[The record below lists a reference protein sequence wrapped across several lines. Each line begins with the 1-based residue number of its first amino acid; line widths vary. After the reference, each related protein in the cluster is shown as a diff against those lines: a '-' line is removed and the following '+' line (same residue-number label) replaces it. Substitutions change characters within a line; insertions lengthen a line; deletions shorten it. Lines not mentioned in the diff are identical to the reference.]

1 MTTKENVNPDY
12 LFEVSW
18 EVCNKI
24 GGIYTVIA
32 TKALYLKSQLN
43 KHHILIGPDVWM
55 DTGQNPDFVED
66 PHLYGAWKEQAAQE
80 GLRVRTGRWN
90 VPGRPRAILVD
101 FKQFLTSQD
110 EILGNLWVDFGVD
123 SITGNWDYRENVLF
137 GIAAGRV
144 IESFYRFYLDAADCC
159 T

>member
-66 PHLYGAWKEQAAQE
+66 PHLYGAWKEQKCHIPDALSQCERE
-80 GLRVRTGRWN
+80 GMCLRSFCTKGKFQDFSLFPGRFLFRRFLCFRIPNLYRRHPEMNGTGRILCSAKP
-90 VPGRPRAILVD
+90 VP
-101 FKQFLTSQD
+101 
-110 EILGNLWVDFGVD
+110 
-123 SITGNWDYRENVLF
+123 
-137 GIAAGRV
+137 
-144 IESFYRFYLDAADCC
+144 
-159 T
+159 